1 MSTSPSAPF
10 ASPEAADRSARRLA
24 RFLIGAGVSHFLVPR
39 FYEQIVPRWVG
50 HEEAVVRWSGVVEIA
65 AGALVAVPRTRR
77 LGGWAALLTFIGVYP
92 ANIQMVVDAGRPHDA
107 ASAGAWVRLPLQ
119 LPMFA
124 WAYRHTR

>member
-1 MSTSPSAPF
+1 M
-10 ASPEAADRSARRLA
+10 
-24 RFLIGAGVSHFLVPR
+24 PR